1 MHIAQLNIGRA
12 RYPLDDPRMAGFM
25 NALAAINAIAD
36 RSPGFVW
43 RMADE
48 GGAGA
53 TDIKYTDDPQQIANM
68 SVWETAEA
76 LEHFVWNTA
85 HKKIYAQKHA
95 WFEPPAAGALE
106 SATALLARL
115 GLVDRSSA
123 LTPLGRQVMDLPLPP
138 RLARM
143 LLAAG
148 GAPEMAAACALLSER
163 SFVPAR
169 RSATT
174 CDLLS
179 AIDHPRSLPPH
190 VRRVADALV
199 TSARAVSGRL
209 SGSERRAGRLSS
221 IVSNGS

>member
-85 HKKIYAQKHA
+85 HRKIYAQKHA
-95 WFEPPAAGALE
+95 WFEPPAQATFVMWPVAEGYIPALTEALE
-106 SATALLARL
+106 RL
-115 GLVDRSSA
+115 DHLRRHGSTEYAYGWDGL
-123 LTPLGRQVMDLPLPP
+123 
-138 RLARM
+138 
-143 LLAAG
+143 
-148 GAPEMAAACALLSER
+148 
-163 SFVPAR
+163 
-169 RSATT
+169 
-174 CDLLS
+174 
-179 AIDHPRSLPPH
+179 PH
-190 VRRVADALV
+190 LKVWMNQQC
-199 TSARAVSGRL
+199 G
-209 SGSERRAGRLSS
+209 
-221 IVSNGS
+221 